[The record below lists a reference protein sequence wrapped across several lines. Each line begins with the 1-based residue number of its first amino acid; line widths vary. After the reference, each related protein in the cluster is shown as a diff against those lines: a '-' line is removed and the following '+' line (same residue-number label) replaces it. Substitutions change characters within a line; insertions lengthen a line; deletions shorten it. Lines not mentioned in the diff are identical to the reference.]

1 MRPAIVIFCILG
13 ALGRVASAGE
23 PTYPVAAEC
32 GPPPES
38 DEARRALAAYWFEQ
52 GRAQVDRGAFA
63 DAQRSF
69 GCSQATIPHPSTL
82 YNLARAADWAGD
94 LDTALDALREYLEA
108 APDAENKAEAEELIV
123 RISGDIAL
131 RDGSSSAS
139 SSSSSSSSPAAG
151 PAHEPDAQDVLGWI
165 AVGLAGA
172 GAAAGVTLGAFAGY
186 EQGKIDDA
194 PDGVAYT
201 VIADRESTRDD
212 YLLGMGISFGVA
224 GAAALAGIL
233 LLVLDD
239 DAPVTVT
246 PAPWSDGAGLA
257 LSGRF

>member
-1 MRPAIVIFCILG
+1 MRPASTIFCILT
-13 ALGRVASAGE
+13 ALGGSASAGE

-32 GPPPES
+32 GPAPES
-38 DEARRALAAYWFEQ
+38 EEARRALAAYWFEQ
-52 GRAQVDRGAFA
+52 GRAQVDREAFA
-63 DAQRSF
+63 DAERSF
-69 GCSQATIPHPSTL
+69 GCSQAIIPHPSTL

-108 APDAENKAEAEELIV
+108 APDAENRAEAEELVV

-131 RDGSSSAS
+131 RNNAS
-139 SSSSSSSSPAAG
+139 SSSVPATGSPG
-151 PAHEPDAQDVLGWI
+151 HETDAQDVMGWI
-165 AVGLAGA
+165 SVTLAGA

-194 PDGVAYT
+194 PDGVSYGVVAEH
-201 VIADRESTRDD
+201 ESKRDD
-212 YLLGMGISFGVA
+212 YLLAMGISFGVA

-239 DAPVTVT
+239 DAPVVVA
-246 PAPWSDGAGLA
+246 PAPWPDGAGLT
-257 LSGRF
+257 LVGRF